1 MSIIVPFYRQ
11 KEKKK
16 NKNKAMK
23 DEVTCPE
30 LLKTISVL
38 YSKWITNKDLPYSRG
53 PWWAMVHGITKSQ
66 TQLSNYHLHLTS
78 YSPGTLLNV
87 MWQPG

>member
-11 KEKKK
+11 KEK
-16 NKNKAMK
+16 KNKAMK

-66 TQLSNYHLHLTS
+66 TLLSDYHLRLSS
-78 YSPGTLLNV
+78 YSTGTLLNV